1 MSQIVIQR
9 IRKGPEDSQRRFLAQ
24 VGTGAVPGADSIRAL
39 GCVSISWEENEGF
52 GFIKLTY
59 PWNFPLLLTEKT
71 SMTSRDVLKASS
83 KISEFFFCV
92 AQSSCA

>member
-39 GCVSISWEENEGF
+39 VVLICFGRKDVGRLHETYIS
-52 GFIKLTY
+52 L
-59 PWNFPLLLTEKT
+59 
-71 SMTSRDVLKASS
+71 
-83 KISEFFFCV
+83 EFSAFV
-92 AQSSCA
+92 DRKDKYNIA